1 MNGSAR
7 VTFDDPQCW
16 NWPIPPETD
25 DDPSDQLADFHS
37 GRCGICGS
45 LRASKLDHDHRSGLV
60 RGWLCRS
67 CNLKEGHAD
76 GPTDIF
82 ARWRAVPSA
91 AMPGVLIPYRSGFA
105 GTAGFDETKWFGF
118 LYRPDHAPDAHGWPY
133 AVTCSAPAVVETDG
147 SLTLPCEHDHDA
159 AVRNAVRSM
168 R

>member
-1 MNGSAR
+1 
-7 VTFDDPQCW
+7 VPEPKVDPLCC
-16 NWPIPPETD
+16 NWSTPAMID

-76 GPTDIF
+76 EPADVF

-91 AMPGVLIPYRSGFA
+91 AMLGVLIPYRSGFA

-118 LYRPDHAPDAHGWPY
+118 LHLPDHAPDPHGWPY
-133 AVTCSAPAVVETDG
+133 AVTCSVPAVVETDG

-159 AVRNAVRSM
+159 AVRNAVRSV